1 MGLISTGS
9 FGGIFYESQSKTL
22 FMSCYGGSYNF
33 RLLCSERGWVLSSG
47 IRRMW
52 HVGPLEVLRR
62 RLNLG
67 SLRRGTQNF
76 RLMLEKQ

>member
-33 RLLCSERGWVLSSG
+33 RLLCSERG
-47 IRRMW
+47 
-52 HVGPLEVLRR
+52 PLEVLRR